1 MFSNETTAQRHEI
14 VTSMKFSWIE
24 HMVFFTLL
32 IASLAIG
39 VYYGFKPK
47 KKEETVDDYMLGG
60 RKMPIIPVAMSLV
73 VSFVSGITLIGF
85 PAEMYFYGT
94 QLFAVNFSILIGF
107 LLLNIFYLPV
117 FYHLKFKSLYE
128 YLERRFHK
136 SVRVLASGIFAF
148 SLLLYIP
155 VVIYVPALAFNQV
168 TGMPLYLLATVICAI
183 CIVYTSLGGLK
194 AVVWSDA
201 LQSIFTFAA
210 MIAVIILGC
219 ASIGGISKMIE
230 INREGERL
238 EIFNFDPDPYKMYTF
253 WTVTFGLLPIQT
265 NFCATHPAAIQRYI
279 SLPTFR
285 QARIVTIAMF
295 VGIVLFKT
303 FSTWMGL
310 IIYAKYHDCDP
321 IMSDHIKKP
330 GQLLPYFVMDVAS
343 EYPGLAGIFL
353 SGVVSTGLSTM
364 SAGLNTVAGT
374 LYEDFVRPLLPR
386 RLTDKQTNLM
396 LKIIV
401 VIIGAI
407 SVLLI
412 YVVEKFGTIM
422 QIVNNL
428 QGITGGVLLFLF
440 SFGIFIPWGNTK
452 GVTAGAIA
460 GLLTTC
466 SLTIGTYIYSQSGEI
481 KFGKKVT
488 SIQNCPANSSI
499 PLGLNSTSFGYP
511 GVGTRTFFSDTVP
524 AIYRVSFLYNSLIG
538 MVVSFTVACAVSFA
552 TGCQDVSELE
562 PELVIPQLRSFILK
576 KKAPIEL
583 RQRYSPVPT
592 SEKAASD
599 LQKDTQ
605 NIPQC

>member
-1 MFSNETTAQRHEI
+1 MFDNKTPHAHES
-14 VTSMKFSWIE
+14 VPSMKFSWIE
-24 HMVFFTLL
+24 HVVFFTMLV
-32 IASLAIG
+32 ASLAIG

-60 RKMPIIPVAMSLV
+60 RKMPMIPVAMSLV

-94 QLFAVNFSILIGF
+94 QLYAVNFSILISF
-107 LLLNIFYLPV
+107 VLLNVFYLPV

-136 SVRVLASGIFAF
+136 SVRTLASGIFAF

-168 TGMPLYLLATVICAI
+168 TGVPLYLLAIIICAI
-183 CIVYTSLGGLK
+183 CVVYTSLGGLK

-210 MIAVIILGC
+210 MLAVIILGC

-230 INREGERL
+230 INRLGERL
-238 EIFNFDPDPYKMYTF
+238 ELFNLDPDPYKMYTF
-253 WTVTFGLLPIQT
+253 WTVTFGLLPIQA

-285 QARIVTIAMF
+285 QARIVTVGMCI
-295 VGIVLFKT
+295 GIVFFKT

-310 IIYAKYHDCDP
+310 IMHARYHDCDP
-321 IMSDHIKKP
+321 IIMKRIEKP
-330 GQLLPYFVMDVAS
+330 GQLLPYFVMDVSS
-343 EYPGLAGIFL
+343 EYPGLAGVFL

-374 LYEDFVRPLLPR
+374 LFEDFVRPLLSK
-386 RLTDKQTNLM
+386 RLTDKQTNMM

-401 VIIGAI
+401 VIIGAV

-422 QIVNNL
+422 QIVNSL
-428 QGITGGVLLFLF
+428 QGVTAGVLLFIF

-452 GVTAGAIA
+452 GVTAGAVA

-466 SLTIGTYIYSQSGEI
+466 WLTIGTYTYSQSGDI
-481 KFGKKVT
+481 KLGRKVT

-511 GVGTRTFFSDTVP
+511 GEGTRTFFSDSVP
-524 AIYRVSFLYNSLIG
+524 AIYRISFLYSSLIG
-538 MVVSFTVACAVSFA
+538 MAVSFAVACAVSVA
-552 TGCQDVSELE
+552 TGYQDVSDLE
-562 PELVIPQLRSFILK
+562 PELVIPQLRSFLLRQK
-576 KKAPIEL
+576 RPVEL
-583 RQRYSPVPT
+583 RQRYSAVPI
-592 SEKAASD
+592 SEQDHTPLMK
-599 LQKDTQ
+599 LHTKT
-605 NIPQC
+605 PPC